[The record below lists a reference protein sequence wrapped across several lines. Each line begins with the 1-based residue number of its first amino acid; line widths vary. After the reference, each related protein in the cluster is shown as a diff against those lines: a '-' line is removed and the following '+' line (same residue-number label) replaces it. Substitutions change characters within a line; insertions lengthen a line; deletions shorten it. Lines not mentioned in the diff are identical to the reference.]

1 LTAGD
6 KNFSDF
12 PDNQPTKF
20 HALSAV
26 GPIHAGKSGHSA
38 FCTKL
43 VGLHR

>member
-1 LTAGD
+1 LTSGD

-26 GPIHAGKSGHSA
+26 SRKIGTKI
-38 FCTKL
+38 FCHLDST
-43 VGLHR
+43 